1 MRGLKALIATILLS
15 GTLCACVSA
24 PSVSAP
30 SGDVSA
36 IPSSPGTPARFSQLE
51 QSVARPAKP
60 PSGYLDFCE
69 RNPGE
74 CRVIRNQPSS
84 VRFTQETWEKLE
96 TVNNVVNQ
104 AIRPL
109 DDDEHYGVAE
119 FWTVP
124 VDGQGDCEDYVLA
137 KRKMLA
143 LLGFPGAAL
152 RITVVLNG
160 NLVRHAILT
169 VVTDRGDYVLDNAQR
184 DIVPAEKTGY
194 RGIERQDAA
203 SPTGW
208 IAMN

>member
-1 MRGLKALIATILLS
+1 M
-15 GTLCACVSA
+15 
-24 PSVSAP
+24 
-30 SGDVSA
+30 
-36 IPSSPGTPARFSQLE
+36 
-51 QSVARPAKP
+51 
-60 PSGYLDFCE
+60 
-69 RNPGE
+69 
-74 CRVIRNQPSS
+74 
-84 VRFTQETWEKLE
+84 RFTQETWEKLE
-96 TVNNVVNQ
+96 TVNNVVNE

-143 LLGFPGAAL
+143 LLGLPGAAL

-160 NLVRHAILT
+160 NLVRHAILP